1 MSRMNDERRRE
12 KRNPTNGEVS
22 LLLEDPEPLVIRGR
36 LFDSSANGF
45 RAAHDRTALC
55 AGQEVGFRHATA
67 QGRAR
72 VVWNRILAEH
82 VESGFLV
89 LHKSARERRAP
100 E

>member
-1 MSRMNDERRRE
+1 MNDERRRE
-12 KRNPTNGEVS
+12 KRSPTSGEVS
-22 LLLEDPEPLVIRGR
+22 LLLEDPEPVVIRGR
-36 LFDSSANGF
+36 LFDSSENGF

-89 LHKSARERRAP
+89 LDKSALDRRVP